1 MSDPNDPD
9 APRSVVPFGLER
21 AIAAIAIG
29 AIFVISLGN
38 TLVRYITNQ
47 SFAFTEEY
55 SIFLVVVMTF
65 AGTATAFAL
74 HRNIAVT
81 FIRDAMPKR
90 VADGFDIVAAL
101 ASLLMFGLIA
111 YYGGKLAYEE
121 WFYGRDLRRS
131 RQSCLDL
138 HGLDAAPFGG
148 RDGAYR
154 GALGVG
160 PSSSPPF
167 HPRATAVTA
176 PC

>member
-1 MSDPNDPD
+1 MSDPNDPE
-9 APRSVVPFGLER
+9 APTPLVPFGIER

-38 TLVRYITNQ
+38 TVVRYVTNQ

-81 FIRDAMPKR
+81 FIRDAMPR
-90 VADGFDIVAAL
+90 RLADVSDIVAAL

-111 YYGGKLAYEE
+111 FYGGRLAYEE
-121 WFYGRDLRRS
+121 WFYAETSAGLGNPAWIYTIWMPLLAIVVMGRIVERWVSGRRRRRNS
-131 RQSCLDL
+131 IPAQRL
-138 HGLDAAPFGG
+138 
-148 RDGAYR
+148 
-154 GALGVG
+154 
-160 PSSSPPF
+160 
-167 HPRATAVTA
+167 
-176 PC
+176 